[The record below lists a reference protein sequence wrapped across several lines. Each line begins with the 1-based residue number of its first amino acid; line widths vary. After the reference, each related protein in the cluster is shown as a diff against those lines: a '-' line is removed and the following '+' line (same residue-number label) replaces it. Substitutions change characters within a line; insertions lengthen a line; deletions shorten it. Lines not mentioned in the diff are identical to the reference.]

1 MEVSASVR
9 NLECVLHS
17 EYLGSF
23 QRAGAPGLQQEEEEE
38 SSGLRTG
45 WEGVPDVWEEVW
57 VHCQ

>member
-1 MEVSASVR
+1 MEISASVR

-17 EYLGSF
+17 EY
-23 QRAGAPGLQQEEEEE
+23 LQQEEEEE